1 MAEQQVGQMLD
12 AIGVTADIDE
22 GDMAVDAI
30 VILKILKGDGSVS
43 LVKGRS
49 ESLDWVT
56 ALGMTTAAQ
65 AVENSGY
72 ALADEDDE
80 P

>member
-1 MAEQQVGQMLD
+1 MLD
-12 AIGVTADIDE
+12 AIGLTADIDE
-22 GDMAVDAI
+22 GDMPVDAI
-30 VILKILKGDGSVS
+30 VVLKVIKADGSVS

-49 ESLDWVT
+49 EAVDWIT
-56 ALGMTTAAQ
+56 ALGMVTAAQ

-80 P
+80 

>member
-1 MAEQQVGQMLD
+1 MPEQKIGQMLD
-12 AIGVTADIDE
+12 AIGVVADLDE

-30 VILKILKGDGSVS
+30 VILKLVKEDGTVS

-49 ESLDWVT
+49 ESLDWIT
-56 ALGMTTAAQ
+56 ALGMVTAAQ

-72 ALADEDDE
+72 VNVEDDD
-80 P
+80 

>member
-1 MAEQQVGQMLD
+1 VAEQQIGQMLD
-12 AIGVTADIDE
+12 AIGLTADIDE
-22 GDMAVDAI
+22 GDMAMDAI
-30 VILKILKGDGSVS
+30 VILKVIKADGSVH

-49 ESLDWVT
+49 DAVDWVT
-56 ALGMTTAAQ
+56 ALGMVTAAQ

-72 ALADEDDE
+72 SLADEDDE

>member
-1 MAEQQVGQMLD
+1 MPEQKIGQMLD
-12 AIGVTADIDE
+12 AIGVTADLEE

-30 VILKILKGDGSVS
+30 VILKLVKEDGTVS

-49 ESLDWVT
+49 ESLDWIT
-56 ALGMTTAAQ
+56 ALGMVTAAQ

-72 ALADEDDE
+72 VDVTEDDD
-80 P
+80 

>member
-1 MAEQQVGQMLD
+1 MAEQHIGQMLD
-12 AIGVTADIDE
+12 AIGLVADLDE
-22 GDMAVDAI
+22 GDMAMDAI
-30 VILKILKGDGSVS
+30 VILKVIKADGSVH

-49 ESLDWVT
+49 DAVDWIT
-56 ALGMTTAAQ
+56 ALGMVTAAQ

-72 ALADEDDE
+72 SLADEDDE